1 MQFPRATSERLRAE
15 AHGHSLPWSDPVK
28 TAAVP
33 PAPPKLTFTPSPA
46 DAPAG
51 DSAAGTEQARSTAP
65 QAAPGPA
72 PARPQDS
79 GERPRVRLVQSDGQ
93 PPPPEDEAQIEPL
106 QAPKR
111 ARPPEA
117 EAGRS
122 RAWVTDAAE
131 PDRSAWDKGARADIK
146 LAPSSRRAPAPKEEV
161 QRPRARMAE
170 APRRALPPVEEDRFR
185 SWVAEPSARLR
196 LPDAADRRSLAR
208 TADMS
213 GRIRRLQEDGRP
225 RSKMMEAPVHARL
238 ADLGDNRP
246 RLRVADI
253 PQQVRPPH
261 RENGEPPFPTAE
273 GPRPV
278 PPARAVR
285 NLPSLAAAD
294 DIRDV
299 VRRAESRRERVSVA
313 LPYQRARYEDRDGIP
328 RVREVY
334 VVRSDDEP
342 RVVVHRRVA
351 DSYGL
356 MRWLSGLG
364 GHF

>member
-1 MQFPRATSERLRAE
+1 
-15 AHGHSLPWSDPVK
+15 
-28 TAAVP
+28 
-33 PAPPKLTFTPSPA
+33 
-46 DAPAG
+46 
-51 DSAAGTEQARSTAP
+51 
-65 QAAPGPA
+65 
-72 PARPQDS
+72 
-79 GERPRVRLVQSDGQ
+79 
-93 PPPPEDEAQIEPL
+93 
-106 QAPKR
+106 
-111 ARPPEA
+111 
-117 EAGRS
+117 
-122 RAWVTDAAE
+122 
-131 PDRSAWDKGARADIK
+131 
-146 LAPSSRRAPAPKEEV
+146 
-161 QRPRARMAE
+161 
-170 APRRALPPVEEDRFR
+170 
-185 SWVAEPSARLR
+185 
-196 LPDAADRRSLAR
+196 
-208 TADMS
+208 MS